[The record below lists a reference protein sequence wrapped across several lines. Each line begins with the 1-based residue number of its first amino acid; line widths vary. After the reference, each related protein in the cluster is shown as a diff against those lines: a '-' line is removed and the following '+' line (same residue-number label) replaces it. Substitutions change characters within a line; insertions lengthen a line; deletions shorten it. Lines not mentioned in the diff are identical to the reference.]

1 MGRKRAVNETET
13 ISKKQKI
20 SKSEKSEKPEVEERE
35 PESLGEKSPPSGG
48 KEMTPF
54 FRTGKLLYKLNVRR
68 FLEGSRFLYKIWSI
82 NYFF

>member
-54 FRTGKLLYKLNVRR
+54 F
-68 FLEGSRFLYKIWSI
+68 
-82 NYFF
+82 